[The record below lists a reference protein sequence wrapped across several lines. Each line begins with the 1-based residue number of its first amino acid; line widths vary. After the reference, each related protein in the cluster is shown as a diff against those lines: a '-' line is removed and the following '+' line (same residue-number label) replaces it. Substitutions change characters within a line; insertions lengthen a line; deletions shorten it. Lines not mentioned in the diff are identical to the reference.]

1 MTLRLAAIGFQHQHI
16 FHMLDRLLAEP
27 GVTLVG
33 LSEQDADL
41 RERGR
46 GRFAVTGYADYQELL
61 ARERPQAAV
70 LAPVNRDK
78 PRVIADCAAAGV
90 HVYVDK
96 PMATTLEGVE

>member
-1 MTLRLAAIGFQHQHI
+1 
-16 FHMLDRLLAEP
+16 MLDRLLAEP

-70 LAPVNRDK
+70 LAPVNRDSGATLLHGMEQ
-78 PRVIADCAAAGV
+78 PRHLGGRRRAV
-90 HVYVDK
+90 
-96 PMATTLEGVE
+96 GVEVADRLRAEARRFE